1 MSNESKEFFE
11 FKNKFT
17 LRIRNNLEE
26 TFKKYSSTNVSGII
40 EPMKYS
46 SLNDSK
52 FIRSLLVYATGS
64 TLNINFKLLDQ
75 HALAVEL
82 IHTYT
87 LIHDDLP
94 CMDDDDIRRGAPSCH
109 IAFGESSAILAGDAL
124 QTLAFEI
131 LSENRHKDI
140 TFKQQLLWINYLSN
154 LIGVNG
160 VAGGQYKDLSVNN
173 KTSNITEL
181 QDIYML
187 KTAYLIAPCIM
198 LPYIL
203 EKNYPTDKDKLY
215 RFAIELGLGF
225 QIKDDLLGYTSSSEV
240 LGKTKNKD
248 KLRNQPNYV
257 SLLGVD
263 GTIKKLEEHKELVNT
278 ILKDIGFNNS
288 MLFETSN
295 YIFNREF

>member
-26 TFKKYSSTNVSGII
+26 TFKKYSNTNVSGII

-75 HALAVEL
+75 PALAVEL

-160 VAGGQYKDLSVNN
+160 VAGG
-173 KTSNITEL
+173 
-181 QDIYML
+181 
-187 KTAYLIAPCIM
+187 
-198 LPYIL
+198 
-203 EKNYPTDKDKLY
+203 
-215 RFAIELGLGF
+215 
-225 QIKDDLLGYTSSSEV
+225 
-240 LGKTKNKD
+240 
-248 KLRNQPNYV
+248 
-257 SLLGVD
+257 
-263 GTIKKLEEHKELVNT
+263 
-278 ILKDIGFNNS
+278 
-288 MLFETSN
+288 
-295 YIFNREF
+295 